1 MPEDQERKGWWHTI
15 PGVLT
20 AIAGTITA
28 LTGLIAA
35 LHQVGIV
42 GVDKEKQPLPKN
54 GPSLTADVI
63 AGKWSGK
70 AKSVD
75 GALFQVDIEI
85 ENSCVLDGKCGVIS
99 VSHVP
104 CHGELFLHG
113 IENNNYEF
121 RVDNFTNNSSA
132 MCTPGAGE
140 HFTILPD
147 GTLLYTTTYDPKA
160 SGILKR
166 MGD

>member
-1 MPEDQERKGWWHTI
+1 MPEDQERKGWWQTV

-20 AIAGTITA
+20 ATAGILTA
-28 LTGLIAA
+28 LTGFIVA
-35 LHQVGIV
+35 LHQVGIL
-42 GVDKEKQPLPKN
+42 GVDKKTSSPPQN
-54 GPSLTADVI
+54 GPVATADLL

-70 AKSVD
+70 AKDVG
-75 GALFQVDIEI
+75 GAFFQIDIEI
-85 ENSCVLDGKCGVIS
+85 KRSCALGEKCGVIS

-132 MCTPGAGE
+132 ICTPGAGE
-140 HFTILPD
+140 HGFPISSAKFWGLRND
-147 GTLLYTTTYDPKA
+147 TLLHRY
-160 SGILKR
+160 L
-166 MGD
+166 